1 MGSLKAAV
9 PKWPGSRTAKA
20 TCSTSSSRH
29 GFRPAAPPDAESG
42 LRDARIE
49 ATIRSESARFTE
61 LRGQV
66 HFHWIARRA
75 PGRQSAIEHPRVVAL
90 VAKDAR
96 QPGAGLLVGAGAVAN
111 ERLVA
116 AQAGKV
122 IDASGRRPGV
132 GGNLARPLRSLS
144 PKPA

>member
-1 MGSLKAAV
+1 MGSPKAAV

-29 GFRPAAPPDAESG
+29 GFRPAPPDAESG
-42 LRDARIE
+42 LRDPRIE

-96 QPGAGLLVGAGAVAN
+96 QPGAGLLVGAGAVGN
-111 ERLVA
+111 DRLVA
-116 AQAGKV
+116 GQPGKL
-122 IDASGRRPGV
+122 IDDIGRVPV
-132 GGNLARPLRSLS
+132 VVENLARRHPNR
-144 PKPA
+144 AR